1 MKTANIGASVR
12 FEGTLSG
19 LEDVVVDG
27 EVRGAIRLPECSV
40 TIGPSGR
47 IDADIEARNL
57 TVFGHITGNIVCL
70 ERMRLC
76 KSGSIDGDVRA
87 PRIFIE
93 DGAVVR
99 GRIDVAKTPSASEA
113 APQTRSAFP
122 STQALPSADS

>member
-1 MKTANIGASVR
+1 MKTANIGESVR

-87 PRIFIE
+87 PRILIE

-99 GRIDVAKTPSASEA
+99 GRIEVAKTPPASQAVPQSKSASL
-113 APQTRSAFP
+113 